1 MKENIANRLSDKGL
15 MSKINKQLKQL
26 SIKK

>member
-1 MKENIANRLSDKGL
+1 MKENIANQLSDKGL